1 MILRNN
7 RIRRSVG
14 ARIRNATQSKSF
26 FFTFL
31 TTTPLIAAAGQ
42 PALPTS
48 ALNFADF
55 VQPPSG
61 GLIRSGPNLPYMN
74 QPATSEYVELFRQL
88 DSAQGDNAFYANSS
102 YWPLTN
108 AIDPAKRYSSETLD
122 ALKANFKG
130 AKIPCPAY
138 NCILFG
144 PGLRIWIITADK
156 EGNLVDFA
164 LILKKEDK
172 LGKLP
177 KARNQTSIISSTLD
191 TTFNHGQGNNDFA
204 KDGVFCTSFLHED
217 KENRRNSYSIQYMRR
232 VLSNGKLEHKKID
245 HWEECLKPW

>member
-1 MILRNN
+1 MNTMIRYTLFFLF
-7 RIRRSVG
+7 
-14 ARIRNATQSKSF
+14 SF
-26 FFTFL
+26 C
-31 TTTPLIAAAGQ
+31 AQAGQ
-42 PALPTS
+42 PALPKS
-48 ALNFADF
+48 ALNFVDF
-55 VQPPSG
+55 AQPPSR
-61 GLIRSGPNLPYMN
+61 GLIHDGPNLPYMN
-74 QPATSEYVELFRQL
+74 QPATSEYIELFRQL

-108 AIDPAKRYSSETLD
+108 AIDPAERYSSDTLD
-122 ALKANFKG
+122 AMKANFNG

-164 LILKKEDK
+164 LILNKEDK
-172 LGKLP
+172 VGKLP

-191 TTFNHGQGNNDFA
+191 TTFNRGHGHNDFA
-204 KDGVFCTSFLHED
+204 KDGVFCTSYLHED
-217 KENRRNSYSIQYMRR
+217 AENRRNSYSIEYMRR
-232 VLSNGKLEHKKID
+232 VLPNGKMEHKKID